1 MGVDKVLEMDYRG
14 AAQYRAMEIHMP
26 EPKTSLAS
34 ALLAA
39 QRALPSVG
47 KDSQFKGGT
56 YGYAYTSS
64 ETMIAA
70 CREVLHGAGLTLRRA
85 GWKFDGTPEGGGLV
99 TSQFIL
105 THAGSGESVTDEV
118 AWVAVPRGQQPI
130 DKAMAGALTASMGYY
145 LRDLLLVPREDE
157 NEMDKRDDRTFE
169 PRKVSPRTETTTVA
183 NKSSGN
189 APASRQTQQE
199 APRSIP
205 APKAAPV
212 SPKASE
218 PATTAAGAFG
228 EVMASRPAKDCAW
241 RGGMTVR
248 KIGQGKATKNGGNR
262 WPILFESDAGEEWA
276 SCFDEAVML
285 AAQDCMGGQPV
296 DVFVQSGQYGLT
308 LYGIRVAVQSEQPAA
323 ATVPAEDEIPF

>member
-1 MGVDKVLEMDYRG
+1 MTDTKN
-14 AAQYRAMEIHMP
+14 
-26 EPKTSLAS
+26 LAS

-39 QRALPSVG
+39 QKALPSVG

-105 THAGSGESVTDEV
+105 THAGTGESVTDEV

-157 NEMDKRDDRTFE
+157 NEMDRQDDSKYQ
-169 PRKVSPRTETTTVA
+169 PRKAAAPAPVRPAPRPA
-183 NKSSGN
+183 QQDAPQA
-189 APASRQTQQE
+189 APASKANPT
-199 APRSIP
+199 P
-205 APKAAPV
+205 PKA
-212 SPKASE
+212 KE
-218 PATTAAGAFG
+218 PATAAPSAFG
-228 EVMASRPAKDCAW
+228 EVLASRPAKDCTW
-241 RGGMTVR
+241 RQGLRVTKV
-248 KIGQGKATKNGGNR
+248 GQGKPTAKGGNR
-262 WPILFESDAGEEWA
+262 WPILFATDGGGEQWA
-276 SCFDEAVML
+276 SCFDQTVMQ
-285 AAQDCMGGQPV
+285 AAQDAMGGEAVEAFIQE
-296 DVFVQSGQYGLT
+296 GGYGWT
-308 LYGIRVAVQSEQPAA
+308 LYGIRTVLESTEQQAAPVAVE
-323 ATVPAEDEIPF
+323 EDHIPF